1 MTIRRALAV
10 CIAYIREISGNDN
23 VYGLGESISLT
34 DLDAMV
40 ANPPSAQGENLCDI
54 LLTAMA
60 NEEIDEDFFCADI
73 RPTGDTVYGMSQLE
87 GYLCGLNAGLRCAG
101 ISLTVKVETMN
112 VLPTRT
118 LQTFTGYLG
127 EAAQ

>member
-1 MTIRRALAV
+1 
-10 CIAYIREISGNDN
+10 
-23 VYGLGESISLT
+23 
-34 DLDAMV
+34 MV

-60 NEEIDEDFFCADI
+60 NEEIHEDFFSADI

-87 GYLCGLNAGLRCAG
+87 GYLCGLNAGLKRGG
-101 ISLTVKVETMN
+101 ISLTVEVNTID

-118 LQTFTGYLG
+118 LQTFTGWLG
-127 EAAQ
+127 EVAE